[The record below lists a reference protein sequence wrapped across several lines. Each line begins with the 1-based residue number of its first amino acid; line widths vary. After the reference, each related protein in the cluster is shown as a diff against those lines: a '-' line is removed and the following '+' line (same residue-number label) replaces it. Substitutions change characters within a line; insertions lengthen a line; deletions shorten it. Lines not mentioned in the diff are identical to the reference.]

1 MAGGTG
7 AVATAISED
16 PGNQVVGGGL
26 HHAAAR
32 ISLHGPLGSIVLDE
46 GNLRHAFGLNLFGQ

>member
-1 MAGGTG
+1 MTGGTG
-7 AVATAISED
+7 AVTAAIGEN
-16 PGNQVVGGGL
+16 PGNQVIGGGL

-32 ISLHGPLGSIVLDE
+32 IGLHGPLGSIVLDE